1 MSDRTTAAETLAAGA
16 PAKSTPHVDA
26 GDAGYSKDLK
36 SRHINMIA
44 IGGAIGTGLFLGAG
58 GRLAS
63 AGPSLAIAYA
73 VCGVFAFFVVRALG
87 ELVLYRPSS
96 GAFVS
101 YAREFMGEKGA
112 FAAGWLYFLNW
123 STTAIADITA
133 AATYAHFWAHVQR
146 HPAVGPRADRPR
158 RRPHRQPHLGEVLR
172 RDGVLVRDHQGRRAG
187 RLHAGRHL
195 PGGHPAPGRRPHPR
209 PRPPITDNGG
219 IFPTGMLPMLLV
231 IQGVVFAYA
240 SVELC
245 GVAAGE
251 TENPEKIMPK
261 AINSIMWRVGLFYV
275 GSVVLLALLL
285 PYTAYSGD
293 QSPFVT
299 VMDKLGV
306 PGAAGVMN
314 LVVLTAALSS
324 LNSGLYSTGRILRS
338 MALSGSAPK
347 FTGRM
352 NKGQVPYGGIL
363 LTAGFGVLGVG
374 LNYVVPGQA
383 FEIVLNFASI
393 GILGTWGMIM
403 LCSLL
408 FWHRAAGRPGHPPLA
423 TGCPGP
429 RTPRSSRWSS
439 SPRVPGPDV
448 VRTAASGRTTVMCL
462 PLIAAALVG
471 GWFVVRGRVG
481 RDRGGAPGRRDRR
494 SPRGL
499 NDGYGRSAAAAGPL
513 RQPQPA
519 LEAVRLSR
527 HRIGELQHLREELKR
542 PGVVVGRR
550 LPDDRIDRV
559 VQERQPEAVH
569 VDPQLMGAAG
579 GRQQPVPAEPAP
591 VLEQLDP
598 ALAVRL
604 ARLLAGGHHPAL
616 LHDPAAYGHGQRER
630 RVVRRHRLVLLAH
643 PPVPEQRLVRAPVP
657 GPYDE
662 ERQPRGQPVE
672 PVRGLQLRAARDR
685 GAAGPAPSR

>member
-1 MSDRTTAAETLAAGA
+1 MSDGSIKAADQLGAGTPATT
-16 PAKSTPHVDA
+16 SPHVDA

-58 GRLAS
+58 GRLAD

-87 ELVLYRPSS
+87 ELILYRPSS

-133 AATYAHFWAHVQR
+133 AATYAHFWGMFSDIPQWVLALIAL
-146 HPAVGPRADRPR
+146 AVVLTAN
-158 RRPHRQPHLGEVLR
+158 LISVKYFGEMEFWFAIIKVAA
-172 RDGVLVRDHQGRRAG
+172 LVAFM
-187 RLHAGRHL
+187 LV
-195 PGGHPAPGRRPHPR
+195 
-209 PRPPITDNGG
+209 G
-219 IFPTGMLPMLLV
+219 IFLVVTQHAVDGHTPGLSTVSDTGVFPVGTLPMLLV

-251 TENPEKIMPK
+251 TENPEKIMPR

-275 GSVVLLALLL
+275 GSVVLLAMLL

-338 MALSGSAPK
+338 MALSGSAPR
-347 FTGRM
+347 FTGLM

-403 LCSLL
+403 LCSLAFWYRSQDGRTTRPAYRLPWAPYTQIVTLL
-408 FWHRAAGRPGHPPLA
+408 FLVG
-423 TGCPGP
+423 
-429 RTPRSSRWSS
+429 
-439 SPRVPGPDV
+439 V
-448 VRTAASGRTTVMCL
+448 VFLMWWGGGVGRTTVTL
-462 PLIAAALVG
+462 VPLIAAALVG
-471 GWFVVRGRVG
+471 GWFLVRGRV
-481 RDRGGAPGRRDRR
+481 REMARA
-494 SPRGL
+494 
-499 NDGYGRSAAAAGPL
+499 
-513 RQPQPA
+513 RQDA
-519 LEAVRLSR
+519 
-527 HRIGELQHLREELKR
+527 
-542 PGVVVGRR
+542 
-550 LPDDRIDRV
+550 
-559 VQERQPEAVH
+559 
-569 VDPQLMGAAG
+569 
-579 GRQQPVPAEPAP
+579 
-591 VLEQLDP
+591 
-598 ALAVRL
+598 
-604 ARLLAGGHHPAL
+604 
-616 LHDPAAYGHGQRER
+616 
-630 RVVRRHRLVLLAH
+630 
-643 PPVPEQRLVRAPVP
+643 
-657 GPYDE
+657 
-662 ERQPRGQPVE
+662 
-672 PVRGLQLRAARDR
+672 
-685 GAAGPAPSR
+685 

>member
-1 MSDRTTAAETLAAGA
+1 MSDGSITAAGQLADT
-16 PAKSTPHVDA
+16 PASSPHVDA

-58 GRLAS
+58 GRLAD

-87 ELVLYRPSS
+87 ELILYRPSS

-123 STTAIADITA
+123 STTAVADITA
-133 AATYAHFWAHVQR
+133 AATYAHFWSMFSDVPQWILALIALAVVLTANLISVKYFGEMEFWFAIIKVAALVAFMLIGIFLVVTR
-146 HPAVGPRADRPR
+146 HQV
-158 RRPHRQPHLGEVLR
+158 
-172 RDGVLVRDHQGRRAG
+172 DGHT
-187 RLHAGRHL
+187 
-195 PGGHPAPGRRPHPR
+195 PGLSTVSDTGV
-209 PRPPITDNGG
+209 
-219 IFPTGMLPMLLV
+219 FPTGALPMLLV

-251 TENPEKIMPK
+251 TEHPEKIMPR

-299 VMDKLGV
+299 VMDKIGV

-338 MALSGSAPK
+338 MALSGSAPR
-347 FTGRM
+347 FTGLM

-403 LCSLL
+403 LCSLV
-408 FWHRAAGRPGHPPLA
+408 FWHRSQSGRVTRPAYRLPWAPYTQIVTLTFLVGVAFLMWW
-423 TGCPGP
+423 GGG
-429 RTPRSSRWSS
+429 
-439 SPRVPGPDV
+439 V
-448 VRTAASGRTTVMCL
+448 GRTTVTLL

-471 GWFVVRGRVG
+471 GWFVVRGRV
-481 RDRGGAPGRRDRR
+481 
-494 SPRGL
+494 
-499 NDGYGRSAAAAGPL
+499 
-513 RQPQPA
+513 
-519 LEAVRLSR
+519 
-527 HRIGELQHLREELKR
+527 RE
-542 PGVVVGRR
+542 
-550 LPDDRIDRV
+550 
-559 VQERQPEAVH
+559 
-569 VDPQLMGAAG
+569 M
-579 GRQQPVPAEPAP
+579 
-591 VLEQLDP
+591 
-598 ALAVRL
+598 
-604 ARLLAGGHHPAL
+604 ARAKQDA
-616 LHDPAAYGHGQRER
+616 
-630 RVVRRHRLVLLAH
+630 
-643 PPVPEQRLVRAPVP
+643 
-657 GPYDE
+657 
-662 ERQPRGQPVE
+662 
-672 PVRGLQLRAARDR
+672 
-685 GAAGPAPSR
+685 

>member
-1 MSDRTTAAETLAAGA
+1 MSERTTAAERLAAGA
-16 PAKSTPHVDA
+16 PATSSPHVDA

-58 GRLAS
+58 GRMAG

-123 STTAIADITA
+123 STTAVADITA
-133 AATYAHFWAHVQR
+133 AATYAHFWAMFSDIPQWVLALIALAVVLTANLISVKYFGEMEFWFAIVKVAALVAFMLVGIYLVVTQ
-146 HPAVGPRADRPR
+146 HPV
-158 RRPHRQPHLGEVLR
+158 
-172 RDGVLVRDHQGRRAG
+172 DGHT
-187 RLHAGRHL
+187 
-195 PGGHPAPGRRPHPR
+195 PGFST
-209 PRPPITDNGG
+209 ITDNGG

-251 TENPEKIMPK
+251 TESPEKIMPK

-275 GSVVLLALLL
+275 GSVVLLALIL

-338 MALSGSAPK
+338 MALSGSAPA

-363 LTAGFGVLGVG
+363 LTAGFGVLGVA

-408 FWHRAAGRPGHPPLA
+408 FWHRSQDGRVTRPSYQLPWAPYTQIVTLFFLA
-423 TGCPGP
+423 
-429 RTPRSSRWSS
+429 S
-439 SPRVPGPDV
+439 V
-448 VRTAASGRTTVMCL
+448 VVLMWWGGGIGRTTVMFL

-471 GWFVVRGRVG
+471 GWFVVRGRVN
-481 RDRGGAPGRRDRR
+481 AI
-494 SPRGL
+494 
-499 NDGYGRSAAAAGPL
+499 AA
-513 RQPQPA
+513 
-519 LEAVRLSR
+519 
-527 HRIGELQHLREELKR
+527 
-542 PGVVVGRR
+542 
-550 LPDDRIDRV
+550 
-559 VQERQPEAVH
+559 ERQDA
-569 VDPQLMGAAG
+569 
-579 GRQQPVPAEPAP
+579 
-591 VLEQLDP
+591 
-598 ALAVRL
+598 
-604 ARLLAGGHHPAL
+604 
-616 LHDPAAYGHGQRER
+616 
-630 RVVRRHRLVLLAH
+630 
-643 PPVPEQRLVRAPVP
+643 
-657 GPYDE
+657 
-662 ERQPRGQPVE
+662 
-672 PVRGLQLRAARDR
+672 
-685 GAAGPAPSR
+685 